1 MFHKNKD
8 VFNLLFE
15 AISEGVIV
23 VDENQNTHEKA
34 PEGPQDRPKLCTRC
48 DAMADKINRLTAEN
62 RQLRAVA
69 TLKGSH

>member
-1 MFHKNKD
+1 MK
-8 VFNLLFE
+8 
-15 AISEGVIV
+15 ISGIPTDI